1 MSHITFEDLKLI
13 LIECAGQDE
22 QADLGVEAIDTP
34 FADLGYDSLAVLEAA
49 AMAGRRYGVALTD
62 DVVQAIRTPGDF
74 LATVNGAP
82 AVPVAAPAKET
93 TA

>member
-1 MSHITFEDLKLI
+1 MSHLTFEDLKLI

-22 QADLGVEAIDTP
+22 QVDLGIEAIDTP

-49 AMAGRRYGVALTD
+49 AVVGRRYGVALTD
-62 DVVQAIRTPGDF
+62 DVIQAIRTPGDF
-74 LATVNGAP
+74 LIAVNGAP
-82 AVPVAAPAKET
+82 AVTVAATAEET